1 MRKVLIALAATAA
14 AAAVASPAMAN
25 EGRIEARGGVVWDS
39 GVSED
44 IWGVA
49 AGYDWDLGDKAFAGL
64 EVSGDK
70 VGASGTGLTLGF
82 TGRLGVKAGEKTKI
96 LVDGGYSV
104 ITCSGCDDAVHAG
117 VALEQGI
124 SDKVYLK
131 VGYRH
136 FFYDSFSDADAVA
149 AGVGIKF

>member
-14 AAAVASPAMAN
+14 AFASPAMAN

-44 IWGVA
+44 VWGVA

-64 EVSGDK
+64 EISGDK
-70 VGASGTGLTLGF
+70 IGASGTGLNVGLTA
-82 TGRLGVKAGEKTKI
+82 RLGLKAGERTKV
-96 LVDGGYSV
+96 LVDGGYSI
-104 ITCSGCDDAVHAG
+104 ITCSLCDDPVHAG
-117 VALEQGI
+117 VALEQGV

-131 VGYRH
+131 LGYRH
-136 FFYDSFSDADAVA
+136 FFYDGFSDADAVV
-149 AGVGIKF
+149 AGVGVKF